1 MIRVRRLARPFL
13 AAALLVSAANAHA
26 VLVDFKAAAEPGGYY
41 GESAWNTFSLL
52 PYYGIDV
59 DITAKKIEKQAFVY
73 LDSNKAGMGVCG
85 ALNDAGNNVVDTA
98 TNKGGNL
105 CQPSDDDNITLDEEL
120 IFTFNEAV
128 VINKIWFNT
137 NHDSDFDL
145 VENDDK
151 ISIFGAFGDLYNFA
165 AADVD
170 MSRGDPGR
178 YDVMYV
184 KSIVFPAGSSAVISH
199 YNEQFYLSA
208 LDINRVPEPATLA
221 LLGFAI
227 AGLGFSRRR
236 KLH

>member
-1 MIRVRRLARPFL
+1 MIRMRKLAKSL
-13 AAALLVSAANAHA
+13 MAAALLVSAANAHA

-41 GESAWNTFSLL
+41 GESAWNSFSLL

-59 DITAKKIEKQAFVY
+59 DITAKKVEKNAFVY

-85 ALNDAGNNVVDTA
+85 ALNDDGKKVADSA

-105 CQPSDDDNITLDEEL
+105 CQPSDDDNITIDEEL

-128 VINKIWFNT
+128 VINTIWFNT

-145 VENDDK
+145 VGNDDM
-151 ISIFGAFGDLYNFA
+151 ISIFGVFGDVYNFKVS
-165 AADVD
+165 DVD
-170 MSRGDPGR
+170 ESRGDPHR

-184 KSIVFPAGSSAVISH
+184 KSIVFPAGSSAAISY

-208 LDINRVPEPATLA
+208 LNINRVPEPGTLA
-221 LLGFAI
+221 LLGLAI

-236 KLH
+236 QAH